1 MAEPARSVLDLAV
14 GEVGEVPL
22 ERHGTAS
29 YAWEVT
35 LNPPGIAEV
44 VIVPRAGGDAS
55 VGAATLETLRLRATA
70 PRQARGAAAAAPAL
84 GRACRCGRSASS
96 CGRALEHFQ
105 AKCVRFAAENAIK
118 NHSSRGPRRQGA
130 ASAAKSAGPTG
141 H

>member
-35 LNPPGIAEV
+35 RISPGIAEV
-44 VIVPRAGGDAS
+44 VIVPRPGGDAS

-70 PRQARGAAAAAPAL
+70 PGEHEVLLRLRRPWESVPVREVSIVVRARH
-84 GRACRCGRSASS
+84 RAFSGEVCAVRCG
-96 CGRALEHFQ
+96 
-105 AKCVRFAAENAIK
+105 KCDQK
-118 NHSSRGPRRQGA
+118 PL
-130 ASAAKSAGPTG
+130 
-141 H
+141 

>member
-35 LNPPGIAEV
+35 RIPPGIAEV

-70 PRQARGAAAAAPAL
+70 PGEHEVLLRLRRPWESVPVREVSIVVRAR
-84 GRACRCGRSASS
+84 
-96 CGRALEHFQ
+96 
-105 AKCVRFAAENAIK
+105 
-118 NHSSRGPRRQGA
+118 
-130 ASAAKSAGPTG
+130 
-141 H
+141 